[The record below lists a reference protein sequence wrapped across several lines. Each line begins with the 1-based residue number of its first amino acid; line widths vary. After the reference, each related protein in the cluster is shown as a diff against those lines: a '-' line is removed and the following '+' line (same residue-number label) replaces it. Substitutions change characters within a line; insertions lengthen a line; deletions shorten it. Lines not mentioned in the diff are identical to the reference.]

1 VSKNGKHLRIP
12 LLAKSRLGS
21 VETRYWRKTLVT
33 GPVGAKRGHLTL
45 RVSRRDLRPGVRYLL
60 RVRAVESGSM
70 RTVYLRFKG

>member
-1 VSKNGKHLRIP
+1 VP

-45 RVSRRDLRPGVRYLL
+45 RVSRRDLQPGVRYVL
-60 RVRAVESGSM
+60 RVRAVESGGI
-70 RTVYLRFKG
+70 RTVYLPFRG